1 MHDHRTVFGT
11 VERDYWTE
19 AAGLKPDER
28 ALIERYLDRDASTLE
43 AGTGGGRILGEMREL
58 GFRSLAGFDFVPEL
72 IAEARRNE
80 PSGEIGFDVQ
90 DATRL
95 TYPDASFDQVI
106 YLQQLLSSIED
117 AGDRGRVLAEAFRI
131 LRSGGVALF
140 SVLPFEVRA
149 RSARHRPY
157 LIYLR
162 VLRRLRGAS
171 RPEQLLP
178 RLRMRGRPS
187 AGAVRDAGPY
197 VYWYRADE
205 IEAELAAAG
214 FEIAAIG
221 TTPQVVSGGM
231 PSSAAALDTGALAG
245 TLYVACRKPA
255 NALRR
260 CESHH

>member
-11 VERDYWTE
+11 VERDYWAE

-28 ALIERYLDRDASTLE
+28 ALIERYLDRDATTLE

-58 GFRSLAGFDFVPEL
+58 GFKSLAGFDFVPEL
-72 IAEARRNE
+72 IAEARRDE
-80 PSGEIGFDVQ
+80 PSGEIRFDVQ

-95 TYPDASFDQVI
+95 TYPDESFDQLI

-117 AGDRGRVLAEAFRI
+117 AGDRDRVLAEAFRI
-131 LRSGGVALF
+131 LKPRGMALF

-162 VLRRLRGAS
+162 ALRRLRGTS
-171 RPEQLLP
+171 RPGQLLP

-187 AGAVRDAGPY
+187 AGALRDAGPY
-197 VYWYRADE
+197 VYWYRAE
-205 IEAELAAAG
+205 EVEAELAAAG

-221 TTPQVVSGGM
+221 TTPQVESGEM
-231 PSSAAALDTGALAG
+231 PPSAAALDAGALAG

-255 NALRR
+255 NA
-260 CESHH
+260 

>member
-11 VERDYWTE
+11 VERDYWAE

-28 ALIERYLDRDASTLE
+28 ALIERYLDRDATTLE

-58 GFRSLAGFDFVPEL
+58 GFKSLAGFDFVPEL
-72 IAEARRNE
+72 IAEARRDE
-80 PSGEIGFDVQ
+80 PSGEIRFDVQ

-95 TYPDASFDQVI
+95 TYPDESFDQLI

-117 AGDRGRVLAEAFRI
+117 AGDRDRVLAEAFRI
-131 LRSGGVALF
+131 LRPRGMALF

-162 VLRRLRGAS
+162 ALRRLRGTS

-187 AGAVRDAGPY
+187 AGALRDAGPY
-197 VYWYRADE
+197 VYWYRAE
-205 IEAELAAAG
+205 EVEAELAAAG

-221 TTPQVVSGGM
+221 TTPQVESGEM
-231 PSSAAALDTGALAG
+231 PPSAAALVAGALAG
-245 TLYVACRKPA
+245 TLYVACRRPA
-255 NALRR
+255 NA
-260 CESHH
+260 

>member
-11 VERDYWTE
+11 VERDYWAE

-28 ALIERYLDRDASTLE
+28 ALIERYLDRDATTLE

-58 GFRSLAGFDFVPEL
+58 GFKSLAGFDFVPEL
-72 IAEARRNE
+72 IAEARRDE
-80 PSGEIGFDVQ
+80 PSGEIRFDVQ

-95 TYPDASFDQVI
+95 TYPDESFDQLI

-117 AGDRGRVLAEAFRI
+117 AGDRDRVLAEAFRI
-131 LRSGGVALF
+131 LRPRGMALF
-140 SVLPFEVRA
+140 SVLPFAVRA

-162 VLRRLRGAS
+162 ALRRLRGTS

-187 AGAVRDAGPY
+187 AGALRDAGPY
-197 VYWYRADE
+197 VYWYRAE
-205 IEAELAAAG
+205 EVEAELAAAG

-221 TTPQVVSGGM
+221 TTPQVESGEM
-231 PSSAAALDTGALAG
+231 PPSAAALDAGALAG
-245 TLYVACRKPA
+245 TLYVACRRPA
-255 NALRR
+255 NA
-260 CESHH
+260 

>member
-11 VERDYWTE
+11 VERDYWAE

-28 ALIERYLDRDASTLE
+28 ALIERYLDRDATTLE

-58 GFRSLAGFDFVPEL
+58 GFKSLAGFDFVPEL
-72 IAEARRNE
+72 IAEARLDE
-80 PSGEIGFDVQ
+80 PSGEIRFDVQ

-95 TYPDASFDQVI
+95 TYPDESFDQLI

-117 AGDRGRVLAEAFRI
+117 AG
-131 LRSGGVALF
+131 VALF
-140 SVLPFEVRA
+140 PVLLFEVRA

-162 VLRRLRGAS
+162 ALRRLRGTS
-171 RPEQLLP
+171 RPGQLLP

-187 AGAVRDAGPY
+187 AGALRDAGPY
-197 VYWYRADE
+197 VYWYRAE
-205 IEAELAAAG
+205 EVEAELAAAG

-221 TTPQVVSGGM
+221 TTPQVESGEM
-231 PSSAAALDTGALAG
+231 PPSAAALDAGGLAG

-255 NALRR
+255 NA
-260 CESHH
+260 

>member
-11 VERDYWTE
+11 VERDYWAE

-28 ALIERYLDRDASTLE
+28 ALIERYLDRDATTLE

-58 GFRSLAGFDFVPEL
+58 GFKSLAGFDFVPEL
-72 IAEARRNE
+72 IAEARRDE
-80 PSGEIGFDVQ
+80 PSGEIRFDVQ

-95 TYPDASFDQVI
+95 TYPDESFDQLI

-117 AGDRGRVLAEAFRI
+117 AGDRDRVLAEAFRI
-131 LRSGGVALF
+131 LRPRGMALF

-162 VLRRLRGAS
+162 ALRRLRGTS

-187 AGAVRDAGPY
+187 AGALRDAGPY
-197 VYWYRADE
+197 VYWYRAE
-205 IEAELAAAG
+205 EVEAELAAAG

-221 TTPQVVSGGM
+221 TTPQVESGEM
-231 PSSAAALDTGALAG
+231 PPSAAALDAGALAG
-245 TLYVACRKPA
+245 TLYVACRRPA
-255 NALRR
+255 NA
-260 CESHH
+260 